1 MIGKIMATI
10 HLLCGFLGFGKT
22 TIARRLEKSLPA
34 RRFTHDDIMFERY
47 GRNPDDFAAKYKD
60 VDDYIRAEAAECIAK
75 NQDAVMDYGFWSY
88 EKRRE
93 YYAWAKTLTDNV
105 VFHVVYCDILMAKQR
120 VSARTKKDKNS
131 LFIDENMFA
140 SLLQKYEPWSSVD
153 KYPVVLHNA
162 SNFQYIGKTVMVKI
176 DRPMKS
182 KHPKY
187 GFEYPVNY
195 GFVPFTISGD
205 GEELDAYVL
214 GVDKPIDKFIGK
226 CVAVVHRTND
236 NDDKLI
242 VVPEDMVISDEETE
256 AQIAFQEK
264 WFKHILVRS
273 PNVTKTHFGVYG
285 SVIRDDKILLIKKAR
300 GPYTGLY
307 DLPGGSQ
314 EKDEEYLQTLKRE
327 IAEETGCEVI
337 RAENERYKSVIFADF
352 TLQSGEKGVLQH
364 NAILYDVEISGAP
377 QTTGDGLD
385 SNGAVWVD
393 IDDLTAENATPYALI
408 AAGKPMISVADKN
421 DNVIAAHIRGTP
433 LKPNRYVRIAAVL
446 VFNSKGNLIMQKI
459 AAHKKGGGK
468 WLYSAAGHV
477 DAGEDYKV
485 AAQREM
491 KEEIGT
497 TAPIEKEVVA
507 FPVIREGRQIAFHH
521 VFIAHSDAPI
531 VPDQSEVAEIREIP
545 VSELKKL
552 IEQHPEQFF
561 DAFLTALKLYF
572 DGENNG

>member
-1 MIGKIMATI
+1 MATI
-10 HLLCGFLGFGKT
+10 HLMHGFIGFGKT
-22 TIARRLEKSLPA
+22 TVAKQLEKILPA
-34 RRFTHDDIMFERY
+34 VRLTHDDIMLERY

-60 VDDYIRAEAAECIAK
+60 VDDYIRAEAAKYVAK
-75 NQDAVMDYGFWSY
+75 GQDVIMDYGFWSHD
-88 EKRRE
+88 KRKE
-93 YYAWAKTLTDNV
+93 YYEWAKTLTDNV
-105 VFHVVYCDILMAKQR
+105 VFHAVSCDLRTAR
-120 VSARTKKDKNS
+120 NRLLERTKTDKTA
-131 LFIDENMFA
+131 LFIDENAFDT
-140 SLLQKYEPWSSVD
+140 LLKNYEPWDDAD
-153 KYPVVLHNA
+153 KYPVVLYNTT
-162 SNFQYIGKTVMVKI
+162 NFQYIGKTVLVKT
-176 DRPMKS
+176 DRPLGS
-182 KHPKY
+182 RHPKFNY
-187 GFEYPVNY
+187 EYPVNY
-195 GFVPFTISGD
+195 GYLSYTVSGD
-205 GEELDAYVL
+205 GEELDAYIL
-214 GVDKPIDKFIGK
+214 GIDKPVDEFVGK
-226 CVAVVHRTND
+226 CVAVVHRTDD

-242 VVPEDMVISDEETE
+242 VVPDNMTVSDEETE

-285 SVIRDDKILLIKKAR
+285 SAIRDGKILLIKKAR

-314 EKDEEYLQTLKRE
+314 EEGEDYLQTLKRE
-327 IAEETGCEVI
+327 IAEETGCKVI
-337 RAENERYKSVIFADF
+337 KAENERCKSVIFADF
-352 TLQSGEKGVLQH
+352 TPQSGEKGVLQH
-364 NAILYDVEISGAP
+364 NAVLYDVEISGAP

-393 IDDLTAENATPYALI
+393 INDLTAENATPYALI
-408 AAGKPMISVADKN
+408 AAGKPMISLADKN
-421 DNVIAAHIRGTP
+421 DNVIAAHIRGTL
-433 LKPNRYVRIAAVL
+433 LKPNRYIRIAAVL

-459 AAHKKGGGK
+459 AAHKNGGGK
-468 WLYSAAGHV
+468 WLYSAARHV

-507 FPVIREGRQIAFHH
+507 FPVIREGRQTAFHH
-521 VFIAHSDAPI
+521 VFIVHSDAPI
-531 VPDQSEVAEIREIP
+531 VPDPSEVAEIREIP

-572 DGENNG
+572 AGENND